1 MADSRPYQ
9 ECSRCILDIADYP
22 DISFDEWGVC
32 SICHT
37 YDELARRTLA
47 HGEVGQHRLDGL
59 LASIRAERH
68 RGGGEYD
75 CLLGVSGGVDSSY
88 VAFLVKQW
96 GLRPLV
102 VHVDNGWNTD
112 LAVSNIESL
121 LTKLGFDLFTGVLDW
136 EQMRDFQLAFIK
148 AHVLDIDLPF
158 DNAFMAFLY
167 RLAAKHRIKFIL
179 SGHNTATEG
188 YLPPTFTH
196 YKLDSLNL
204 RHIHGLFGTVRLQS
218 FPIIGPVEQWVYET
232 VRGIRLYTPLDWLD
246 YNKAEAKQLIAA
258 DFGWRDYGG
267 KHYENIFTRF
277 YQGYILPRKFGVDK
291 RKSHLSTLVC
301 SGQLTRAE
309 AAAEFK
315 ATEPYP
321 DLSLLQT
328 DREFFIKKLG
338 LTAEAFASY
347 IAAPAIPHTRYRSW
361 INVFNSM
368 RPYYR
373 IVRRLI
379 GGTRPAAKTA
389 SSPCRRS

>member
-1 MADSRPYQ
+1 M
-9 ECSRCILDIADYP
+9 
-22 DISFDEWGVC
+22 
-32 SICHT
+32 
-37 YDELARRTLA
+37 YDELAGRTLA
-47 HGEVGQHRLDGL
+47 HREAGQQRLDGL
-59 LASIRAERH
+59 LASIRAEWQRA
-68 RGGGEYD
+68 GGEYD

-88 VAFLVKQW
+88 VAFLAKQW
-96 GLRPLV
+96 GLKPLV
-102 VHVDNGWNTD
+102 VHVDSGWNTD

-121 LTKLGFDLFTGVLDW
+121 LTKLGFDLFTRVLDW
-136 EQMRDFQLAFIK
+136 EEMRDLQLAFIK

-158 DNAFMAFLY
+158 DNAFMAVLY

-204 RHIHGLFGTVRLQS
+204 RHIHRLFGTVRLRS
-218 FPIIGPVEQWVYET
+218 FPIIGPVEQWFYEA
-232 VRGIRLYTPLDWLD
+232 VRGIRFYTPLDWVD
-246 YNKAEAKQLIAA
+246 YNKAEAKRLITAH
-258 DFGWRDYGG
+258 FGWRDYGG

-309 AAAEFK
+309 AAAQLK

-321 DLSLLQT
+321 DSSLLQA

-338 LTAEAFASY
+338 MTAEAFASY

-361 INVFNSM
+361 INVFNFM

-373 IVRRLI
+373 IVRRAV
-379 GGTRPAAKTA
+379 GGRGPAVKTA
-389 SSPCRRS
+389 

>member
-1 MADSRPYQ
+1 MGDSRPYQ
-9 ECSRCILDIADYP
+9 ECSRCILDTADYP

-32 SICHT
+32 SICHI

-47 HGEVGQHRLDGL
+47 HGEAGQHRLDGL
-59 LASIRAERH
+59 LASIRAERQ
-68 RGGGEYD
+68 RGGREYD

-88 VAFLVKQW
+88 VAFLAKQW
-96 GLRPLV
+96 SLRPLV

-121 LTKLGFDLFTGVLDW
+121 LTKLGFDLYTGVLDW
-136 EQMRDFQLAFIK
+136 EEMRDFQLAFIK

-158 DNAFMAFLY
+158 DNAFMAVLY
-167 RLAAKHRIKFIL
+167 RLAAKHRIRFIL

-204 RHIHGLFGTVRLQS
+204 RHIHRLFGTVRLRT

-232 VRGIRLYTPLDWLD
+232 VRGIRFYTPLDWLD
-246 YNKAEAKQLIAA
+246 YNKAEARQLITAG
-258 DFGWRDYGG
+258 FGWRDYGG

-291 RKSHLSTLVC
+291 RKSHFSTLVC

-321 DLSLLQT
+321 DSSLLQT

-373 IVRRLI
+373 IVRRLF

-389 SSPCRRS
+389 SCPCRRS